1 MIDDDHTRVQRILEG
16 KCEQCGKVLP
26 QHDMDCKHSMY
37 SKIRQKLERIN
48 QAMQQRTNE
57 VVDLAQSGE
66 ITMDEF
72 LDMIEEIQL
81 GLDKDV

>member
-1 MIDDDHTRVQRILEG
+1 MIDKDHVRVQRILEG
-16 KCEQCGKVLP
+16 KCELCGRVLP

-37 SKIRQKLERIN
+37 SKISQKLERIN
-48 QAMQQRTNE
+48 QAMQKRTEE

-72 LDMIEEIQL
+72 LDLIEEIQI